1 MTTRPQDA
9 APTAS
14 STAAPTAAPATQPT
28 TQVGTTPPLPVW
40 STLAATTG
48 AALVA
53 WFPLSRFVDLEV
65 TAGDATRVVGGASV
79 GISAFVIA
87 LAALGF
93 AAIVRRLVRRP
104 RRVFTVTAV
113 TILVLSLLS
122 QLAQAVT
129 TGAALSL
136 LTLHVVVGAVV
147 LGLVPRR
154 LPSQGR

>member
-1 MTTRPQDA
+1 MHPPP
-9 APTAS
+9 AP
-14 STAAPTAAPATQPT
+14 PAR
-28 TQVGTTPPLPVW
+28 PVW

-65 TAGDATRVVGGASV
+65 TAGDSTRIVGGASV
-79 GISAFVIA
+79 GISALVIA

-93 AAIVRRLVRRP
+93 AAVVRRRVRRP
-104 RRVFTVTAV
+104 RRVFTITGAV
-113 TILVLSLLS
+113 VLVLSLVSPLV
-122 QLAQAVT
+122 QAVT

-154 LPSQGR
+154 LPSLRR

>member
-1 MTTRPQDA
+1 MTTRPQTAPPTD
-9 APTAS
+9 APTTGATG
-14 STAAPTAAPATQPT
+14 TATEPATR
-28 TQVGTTPPLPVW
+28 PLPVW

-65 TAGDATRVVGGASV
+65 TAGDSTRIVGGASV
-79 GISAFVIA
+79 GISALVIA

-93 AAIVRRLVRRP
+93 AAVVRRRVRRP
-104 RRVFTVTAV
+104 RRVFTITGAV
-113 TILVLSLLS
+113 VLVLSLVSPLV
-122 QLAQAVT
+122 QAVT

-154 LPSQGR
+154 LPSLRR

>member
-1 MTTRPQDA
+1 MTTRPQTAPPTD
-9 APTAS
+9 APTTGATG
-14 STAAPTAAPATQPT
+14 TATEPATR
-28 TQVGTTPPLPVW
+28 PLPVW

-65 TAGDATRVVGGASV
+65 TAGDSTRIVGGASV
-79 GISAFVIA
+79 GISALVIA

-93 AAIVRRLVRRP
+93 AAVVRRRVRRP
-104 RRVFTVTAV
+104 RRVFTITGAV
-113 TILVLSLLS
+113 VLVLSLVSPLV
-122 QLAQAVT
+122 QAVT
-129 TGAALSL
+129 TGVALSL

-154 LPSQGR
+154 LPSLRR

>member
-1 MTTRPQDA
+1 MTTRPQTAPPTDGPTTGTTGATGA
-9 APTAS
+9 AGAT
-14 STAAPTAAPATQPT
+14 TEPATK
-28 TQVGTTPPLPVW
+28 PLPIW

-65 TAGDATRVVGGASV
+65 AAGDSTRIVGGASV
-79 GISAFVIA
+79 GISALVIA

-93 AAIVRRLVRRP
+93 ATVVRRRARRP
-104 RRVFTVTAV
+104 RRVFTVTGAV
-113 TILVLSLLS
+113 VLVLSLVS
-122 QLAQAVT
+122 PLAQAVT
-129 TGAALSL
+129 TDAALSL

-154 LPSQGR
+154 LPSLRR